1 MIYPHKHFPQVD
13 STNQEARRL
22 IEKGDIA
29 HGLVISADYQ
39 THGRG
44 QLGRSW
50 HSESAQNA
58 MLSIVLAPET
68 MLVKDQFFLN
78 IAVSLGVADMIE
90 DYGLEVYVKWPNDIY
105 VSDKKI
111 CGILVQN
118 FLQGDTIQYSIVG
131 IGVNVNQLSWHEDV
145 PNPTSLALELSK
157 ALDAYEMIQLIS
169 QSVMTRYND
178 IMPVSSSL
186 KKAYQDKLYRRGEIS
201 QFEVGDNTI
210 LGEIIGID
218 ETGRLMVAHD
228 NSLQAYQHGE
238 ISMVI

>member
-111 CGILVQN
+111 CGIL
-118 FLQGDTIQYSIVG
+118 S
-131 IGVNVNQLSWHEDV
+131 
-145 PNPTSLALELSK
+145 
-157 ALDAYEMIQLIS
+157 
-169 QSVMTRYND
+169 R
-178 IMPVSSSL
+178 
-186 KKAYQDKLYRRGEIS
+186 
-201 QFEVGDNTI
+201 
-210 LGEIIGID
+210 
-218 ETGRLMVAHD
+218 
-228 NSLQAYQHGE
+228 
-238 ISMVI
+238 